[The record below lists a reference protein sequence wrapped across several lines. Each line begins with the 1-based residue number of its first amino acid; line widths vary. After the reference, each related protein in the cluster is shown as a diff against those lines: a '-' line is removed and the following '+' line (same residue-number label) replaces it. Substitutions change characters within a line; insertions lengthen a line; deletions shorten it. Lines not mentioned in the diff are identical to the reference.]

1 MPVVRPSLA
10 SGAAAIPARCAGAL
24 STWEDLEEPADIEES
39 VQEFIPKDEPL
50 RSETINTLAKMMKV
64 DLSSMDNDEEMIN
77 AVTMAATL
85 RVVQKEAV
93 SRSSRVSTSGAGNR
107 RMSADD
113 TLDIVKI
120 VVVGDSGTGK
130 TCLMLRFTKDEF
142 VTSTRATIG
151 MDFCTRQL
159 AVDVLS
165 SDAQSTV
172 QRLTV
177 QVWDTAGQEQFHSL
191 TATYY
196 RKAGGVM
203 ICYDSNSR
211 ASFQSL
217 PKWLQQVDDNA
228 EGVVKMIVAT
238 KTEGVPQVTPDEGK
252 AFAEAHGCMFA
263 VTSSKSGDGVMRA
276 FSTLSSHVLSTQE
289 NKDEERET
297 LWLSAAKNGG
307 GPGGGRAPGKKGGC
321 C

>member
-1 MPVVRPSLA
+1 MKC
-10 SGAAAIPARCAGAL
+10 AAAL
-24 STWEDLEEPADIEES
+24 SQFEDLEEPADIEEA
-39 VQEFIPKDEPL
+39 VIKAIPKDQPQ
-50 RSETINTLAKMMKV
+50 RDETIETFAKMMKV
-64 DLSSMDNDEEMIN
+64 ELSSFHEEDEMIN
-77 AVTMAATL
+77 AIVSAATL
-85 RVVQKEAV
+85 RVVQKDAASGRG
-93 SRSSRVSTSGAGNR
+93 SRSSMSGGGNR

-159 AVDVLS
+159 AVDVMHS
-165 SDAQSTV
+165 EASSTV

-203 ICYDSNSR
+203 IVYDSTSR
-211 ASFQSL
+211 ASFESL
-217 PKWLQQVDDNA
+217 PKWLQQVDENA
-228 EGVVKMIVAT
+228 EGVVKMIVAS
-238 KTEGVPQVTPDEGK
+238 KVEGTGQQVDEAEGRE
-252 AFAEAHGCMFA
+252 FAVHHGCMFA
-263 VTSSKSGDGVMRA
+263 STSSKSGSGVMRA
-276 FSTLSSHVLSTQE
+276 FQELSSQVLANQE
-289 NKDEERET
+289 NKDEERQT
-297 LWLSAAKNGG
+297 LWLAAGKAGAKGG
-307 GPGGGRAPGKKGGC
+307 AKKGGC

>member
-1 MPVVRPSLA
+1 
-10 SGAAAIPARCAGAL
+10 
-24 STWEDLEEPADIEES
+24 
-39 VQEFIPKDEPL
+39 
-50 RSETINTLAKMMKV
+50 MMKV
-64 DLSSMDNDEEMIN
+64 DLTSFDEDDEMVN
-77 AVTMAATL
+77 AVVQAATL
-85 RVVQKEAV
+85 RVVQKEAATG
-93 SRSSRVSTSGAGNR
+93 RGSRVSMAAGGTR

-130 TCLMLRFTKDEF
+130 TCLMLRFVKDEF

-159 AVDVLS
+159 AVDVIK
-165 SDAQSTV
+165 SDVSSTV

-203 ICYDSNSR
+203 IAYDCTNR
-211 ASFQSL
+211 ATFESL
-217 PKWLQQVDDNA
+217 PNWLRQVDENT

-238 KTEGVPQVTPDEGK
+238 KSEGSPVVSEQEGR
-252 AFAEAHGCMFA
+252 AFAEENGCMFA
-263 VTSSKSGDGVMRA
+263 VTSSKAGSGVMRS
-276 FSTLSSHVLSTQE
+276 FQELSARVLATQE
-289 NKDEERET
+289 HKDEAREAM
-297 LWLSAAKNGG
+297 WLSAGKSGG
-307 GPGGGRAPGKKGGC
+307 AGGAAAKKGGC